1 MDTDIFSLGST
12 ETRILV
18 GFANGLSVLC
28 DITIV
33 GALCYYLSSK
43 RTGFKRY
50 VLVLSIV

>member
-33 GALCYYLSSK
+33 GALCYYLNSK
-43 RTGFKRY
+43 RTGFRR
-50 VLVLSIV
+50 